1 MKKPTTA
8 LHLTR
13 AVLIGEVLQIWSYN
27 DNLVCRLQ
35 TQIEDGNFLVNAVI
49 PKGAKLGVQIEKG
62 TLLQVTGAIRNDEV
76 EKPLAR
82 LITEELPKNLYTAT
96 VKLIYTQVYASSWQV
111 IE

>member
-1 MKKPTTA
+1 MKKSNAA
-8 LHLTR
+8 LHLNH
-13 AVLIGEVLQIWSYN
+13 AVLIGEVLQSWSYD

-49 PKGAKLGVQIEKG
+49 PKGAKLGIQIEKG

-76 EKPLAR
+76 EKPLVR
-82 LITEELPKNLYTAT
+82 LITEEVPKNLYTAT